1 MRKQN
6 GITLVSLVLY
16 IILMIIILGV
26 MTIVTNEF
34 YKNTDTVQ
42 GNVQEI
48 IEFNKFNNYFLKEI
62 KTNNNRVDNFE
73 ENYILFSSGNSFSI
87 VNESIYYNNLKV
99 CEGVKEFN
107 ITLGEYGNGI
117 DRTIINVTLTFE
129 NFSKSISYKIENI
142 Y

>member
-6 GITLVSLVLY
+6 GITLVALVLY
-16 IILMIIILGV
+16 IILMIIILGI
-26 MTIVTNEF
+26 MTLVTNEF

-42 GNVQEI
+42 GNVQEV

-62 KTNNNRVDNFE
+62 KTNNKVDKVSN
-73 ENYILFSSGNSFSI
+73 NYILFSSGNSFSI
-87 VNESIYYNNLKV
+87 SNESIYYNNIKV
-99 CEGVKEFN
+99 CEGVKNLE
-107 ITLGEYGNGI
+107 ITLGKNGDGV